1 MYQCEWISIGRDSA
15 RVGRDTDDTSTQRT
29 QADGRTDGG
38 TGEGDNASV
47 MNGAPAVRLP
57 DRLPQRATA

>member
-15 RVGRDTDDTSTQRT
+15 RVGRDTDDTSTHRT
-29 QADGRTDGG
+29 RADGR